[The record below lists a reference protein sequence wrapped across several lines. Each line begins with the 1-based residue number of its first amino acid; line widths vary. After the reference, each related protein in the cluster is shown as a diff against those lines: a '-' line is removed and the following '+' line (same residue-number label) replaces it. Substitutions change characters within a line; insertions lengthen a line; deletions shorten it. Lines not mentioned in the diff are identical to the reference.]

1 MNWFRNKVSHT
12 VNFALLTFLFLFL
25 STGLTTAQTVDAE
38 ATDNTPI
45 LEHGGIIYAD
55 IDSVNRQLHLI
66 VGDNWWKYDLVSN
79 RWQVVD
85 SLSLNPE
92 VLWDLEF
99 GYNPA
104 EQNVEMW
111 SRGVGKYFVY
121 DKEVKRFRRI
131 DKSHNHRNQFGH
143 FPFFKKGSLYT
154 FGGYGYW
161 EWHNILTFFNRDV
174 REWHIQNIDPA
185 STLPEKRNPFTGHY
199 RAESDELFIFGGH
212 TTKRQHPDDMRA
224 SRIHRK
230 DIWKLSFADQAWKKV
245 LELDQQDLHF
255 YSPPASGKIGRT
267 NKISSSVYIPE
278 MGYWFI
284 PVVYSQKLED
294 PYYLKPLNLKS
305 QTAHPTI
312 ELQLGKSKQ
321 FLPTNFFYDAAGQS
335 VVIVGIDYLTNT
347 KEYPVRIFRIPKDS
361 LSSQIHKKGL
371 LASVSRYFYG
381 MVLLGLLLAIVIFF
395 FLKNQSLKEVES
407 SNLPLTKSNLG
418 NIDIFSDQEKKL
430 IQYLIAQEDPVEPH
444 AIEELLWEEVDSY
457 DYRRRLRNDLIK
469 SVNRKFQS
477 LSSEDIK
484 LIRRTKDPN
493 DNRKFLYGI
502 NRSFVA

>member
-1 MNWFRNKVSHT
+1 MNWFRNKVGQTAS
-12 VNFALLTFLFLFL
+12 FALLISLFLFL
-25 STGLTTAQTVDAE
+25 ETGLTNAQTGE
-38 ATDNTPI
+38 AGAADNTPI

-55 IDSVNRQLHLI
+55 IDTVNRQLHLI
-66 VGDNWWKYDLVSN
+66 VGDMLWEYDLGSK
-79 RWQVVD
+79 RWQFID
-85 SLSLNPE
+85 SLSLDPE

-99 GYNPA
+99 GYNPK

-121 DKEVKRFRRI
+121 GKEAKKFRRI

-143 FPFFKKGSLYT
+143 FPFFKNGSLYT

-174 REWHIQNIDPA
+174 GEWNIQNVDPA
-185 STLPEKRNPFTGHY
+185 STLPVKRTPFTGHY
-199 RAESDELFIFGGH
+199 RADSDELFIFGGH
-212 TTKRQHPDDMRA
+212 TTTRQHPDDMRA
-224 SRIHRK
+224 SRIHRD
-230 DIWKLSFADQAWKKV
+230 DIWRLSFADQAWKKV

-255 YSPPASGKIGRT
+255 YSPPASEKIGRT

-294 PYYLKPLNLKS
+294 PFYLKPVDLKS
-305 QTAHPTI
+305 QVAHPTI
-312 ELQLGKSKQ
+312 ELKLGKSKQ
-321 FLPTNFFYDAAGQS
+321 FLPTNFFYDDAGQS

-361 LSSQIHKKGL
+361 LSSQIDEKGL
-371 LASVSRYFYG
+371 MASASGYFYG
-381 MVLLGLLLAIVIFF
+381 LVLLGLLLATVIIL
-395 FLKNQSLKEVES
+395 FLRNQSAKEEES
-407 SNLPLTKSNLG
+407 TKLPLTKSNLR
-418 NIDIFSDQEKKL
+418 NIDTFSDQEKKL
-430 IQYLIAQEDPVEPH
+430 IQYLIAQDEPVEPH

-469 SVNRKFQS
+469 SVNTKFQS
-477 LSSEDIK
+477 LSSEETK